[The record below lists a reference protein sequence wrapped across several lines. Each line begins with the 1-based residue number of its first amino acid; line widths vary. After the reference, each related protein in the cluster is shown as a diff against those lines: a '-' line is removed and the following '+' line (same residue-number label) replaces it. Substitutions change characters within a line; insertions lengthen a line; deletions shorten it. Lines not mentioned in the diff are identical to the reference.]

1 MLVASSLAAD
11 LRTQRVVKA
20 LPSTIVAPTAEVV
33 INALPVGEFLWQHAP
48 LNASDDDIEDGID
61 DLAHIKLAWTA
72 SGFRR
77 WQQLFDKMPLA
88 VGQVR
93 RIGC

>member
-1 MLVASSLAAD
+1 MN
-11 LRTQRVVKA
+11 
-20 LPSTIVAPTAEVV
+20 AP
-33 INALPVGEFLWQHAP
+33 
-48 LNASDDDIEDGID
+48 DDIENGID
-61 DLAHIKLAWTA
+61 DLAHIGLARTA

-77 WQQLFDKMPLA
+77 RQQLFDKMPLA

>member
-1 MLVASSLAAD
+1 M
-11 LRTQRVVKA
+11 QA
-20 LPSTIVAPTAEVV
+20 LPSAIVAPTAEVV
-33 INALPVGEFLWQHAP
+33 INALPVGKLLRQHAP
-48 LNASDDDIEDGID
+48 LNAPDDDIEDGID

-72 SGFRR
+72 SGFRC